1 MEFQTLVTK
10 VTDFIN
16 KTLFQIGETPV
27 SLSSIF
33 VFILLI
39 IIAIKKP
46 NGTMLFNPSYET
58 VIHGGDTV
66 IAMGKSENLK
76 ELEAVLRPREISNE
90 MD

>member
-1 MEFQTLVTK
+1 VAPTSHLAHVMVKDSGIRQKF
-10 VTDFIN
+10 D
-16 KTLFQIGETPV
+16 
-27 SLSSIF
+27 
-33 VFILLI
+33 LI

-58 VIHGGDTV
+58 LIQAGDTV

-76 ELEAVLRPREISNE
+76 ELKTLLQPEGISDE